1 MKVLILGSSGLLGY
15 RLLKF
20 LRTKN
25 LIIFSNGLKKSK
37 YNLKSKHNILGLLK
51 QKPDWLINCAA
62 MTNIEDCEKNN
73 KEALKINYKI
83 LKDLFYLRSKFNFK
97 FKLLHISTDQF
108 YNNKNKIANNE
119 NSKVSILNYYTYT
132 KKKAEEICKKNNSII
147 LRTNFFGKSHSKK
160 KSFSDWVYE
169 KFTSKKSFDLLEDVF
184 FSPLRIIS
192 LCKIIY
198 KIILHNKVD
207 GEIYNLG
214 SIKGLSK
221 KKFSILF
228 AKNLN
233 IYHSNF
239 RTAKSTKIFKIKRPK
254 NMIMNCRK
262 FEKKFRISL
271 PTLKKEILD
280 EIRFNYKA
288 K

>member
-25 LIIFSNGLKKSK
+25 LIIISNGLKKSK
-37 YNLKSKHNILGLLK
+37 YNLKSKNNILGLLK
-51 QKPDWLINCAA
+51 QKPDWLINCVA

-108 YNNKNKIANNE
+108 YNNKNEISNNE

-184 FSPLRIIS
+184 FSPLRIVS

-198 KIILHNKVD
+198 KIILRNKVD

-214 SIKGLSK
+214 SKKGLSK
-221 KKFSILF
+221 KNFAILF
-228 AKNLN
+228 AKKLN

-239 RTAKSTKIFKIKRPK
+239 KTAKSTKIFKIKRPQ
-254 NMIMNCRK
+254 NMMMNCRK
-262 FEKKFRISL
+262 FEKKFQISL
-271 PTLKKEILD
+271 PTLKKELLD
-280 EIRFNYKA
+280 EIKFNYKT